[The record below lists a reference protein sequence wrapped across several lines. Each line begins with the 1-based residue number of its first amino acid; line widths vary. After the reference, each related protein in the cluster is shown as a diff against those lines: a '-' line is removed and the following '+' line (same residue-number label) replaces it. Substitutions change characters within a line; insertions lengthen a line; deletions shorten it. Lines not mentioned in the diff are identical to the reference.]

1 MSCPDA
7 ELVDL
12 ILDGEASP
20 EQHKHL
26 EQCEECRAQHQ
37 FYSKFRQTI
46 RSSCSQETTPEL
58 VQARL
63 LKALK
68 AEVQAPKKP
77 ARPVWGLGALAA
89 ASAALF
95 SFVALRPAS
104 DKATPLALSLSQD
117 HSRCESAPATQRP
130 AQTPAQMAQTAYGA
144 PMPEMA
150 EVQQLRPYDV
160 RLCPVLHG
168 ERVIHVLYRDQQ
180 QRVVSLYT
188 MPVSRVQ
195 LDLPSVESKPLYYNT
210 EEARVASWQHK
221 GWVFSLVSRLPQA
234 ELATMADTC
243 CYGCTETQRP
253 NMMPGNLPMVVP
265 AQGGNG
271 LAVPADMRN

>member
-7 ELVDL
+7 EVVDL
-12 ILDGEASP
+12 ILDGEAGP
-20 EQHKHL
+20 EQLKHL
-26 EQCEECRAQHQ
+26 EQCEECRSRHQ

-46 RSSCSQETTPEL
+46 RTSCSQETTPEL

-63 LKALK
+63 LKALG

-77 ARPVWGLGALAA
+77 AARPMWGLGALAA

-95 SFVALRPAS
+95 SFVALRPAN

-117 HSRCESAPATQRP
+117 HSRCESAPTSDRP

-168 ERVIHVLYRDQQ
+168 ERVIHVLYRDPQ

-188 MPVSRVQ
+188 MPCSRVQ
-195 LDLPSVESKPLYYNT
+195 VNLPSVESKPLYYNT
-210 EEARVASWQHK
+210 EDARVASWQHK

-234 ELATMADTC
+234 EMATMADTC
-243 CYGCTETQRP
+243 CYGCTDSEGP
-253 NMMPGNLPMVVP
+253 NMIPGSMPVRAIP
-265 AQGGNG
+265 ASNQH
-271 LAVPADMRN
+271 